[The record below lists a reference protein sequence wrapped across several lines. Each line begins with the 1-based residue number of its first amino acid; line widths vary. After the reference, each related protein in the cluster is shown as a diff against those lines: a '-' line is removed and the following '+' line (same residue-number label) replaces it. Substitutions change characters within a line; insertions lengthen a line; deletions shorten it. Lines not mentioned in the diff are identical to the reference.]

1 MIVFSPIVDKEKP
14 LLFRVILQLVSTTGK
29 LSLFMLLEVMETLGL
44 PISEGLPLESF
55 GKIVFSK
62 ITSMAN
68 KQRIWEITY
77 IRKLLGFKFKILISP
92 FTV

>member
-29 LSLFMLLEVMETLGL
+29 LSLFMLLEVMETLEL

-55 GKIVFSK
+55 GKLYS
-62 ITSMAN
+62 
-68 KQRIWEITY
+68 
-77 IRKLLGFKFKILISP
+77 RKLPVWLINREYGKSHI
-92 FTV
+92 